1 MLGLPGTPNPNPNL
15 DPYPKLTAHKGRAYA
30 TVGAEAAGNPRLTK
44 SKVTLGP
51 IANPN
56 PYPNPNPNPHPN
68 ANPNRKPNPKP
79 NPNPNPNQAERLQC
93 HGASPLLPL
102 CPRRL
107 RRTPAPAAAAPAAA
121 IAAATALATALALAL
136 ALAAVERG
144 RSRAF
149 RAYGRPGCRSA
160 A

>member
-68 ANPNRKPNPKP
+68 RVQDLCSCEDTAAQRWWSRYTSTNTEQPEKMYFGSRYEVSREMDLDSKELMK
-79 NPNPNPNQAERLQC
+79 NQ
-93 HGASPLLPL
+93 LP
-102 CPRRL
+102 
-107 RRTPAPAAAAPAAA
+107 
-121 IAAATALATALALAL
+121 
-136 ALAAVERG
+136 
-144 RSRAF
+144 
-149 RAYGRPGCRSA
+149 
-160 A
+160 